1 MRFRYLLPVIAWT
14 IIIFFII
21 AIPGSSIPD
30 SSLFQIPHFDKIIH
44 SGIFFVLGLF
54 SVYGFIK
61 QGDTNILKSYAYTSA
76 VIFCVIYGGL
86 TEVIQHFF
94 IAERF
99 GEIADFI
106 ANIIG
111 SVAGVAVF
119 YYLAKTH
126 KIRKILSL

>member
-1 MRFRYLLPVIAWT
+1 MRFRYLLPAIAWT
-14 IIIFFII
+14 VIIFFII

-44 SGIFFVLGLF
+44 AGIFFFLGLS
-54 SVYGFIK
+54 SVYGFTK
-61 QGDTNILKSYAYTSA
+61 QGNTTILKSYAYTSA

-94 IAERF
+94 IAERS
-99 GEIADFI
+99 GEMADFT
-106 ANIIG
+106 ANTIG

-119 YYLAKTH
+119 YYLTKTQ